1 MSLSVTPAASVATND
16 YVGGVLD
23 SDVFPS
29 RLFTQNT
36 YSGGSLTEPPTS
48 ATPGVSPIIGTL
60 PQVASVTPVTIG
72 DGVNDVQVG
81 QVRLLLQP
89 YDDAVDA
96 SSPMELVLSPNALVI
111 VASTATG

>member
-48 ATPGVSPIIGTL
+48 ATPASPRSLARFRRL
-60 PQVASVTPVTIG
+60 PQ
-72 DGVNDVQVG
+72 
-81 QVRLLLQP
+81 
-89 YDDAVDA
+89 
-96 SSPMELVLSPNALVI
+96 SPQ
-111 VASTATG
+111 